1 MPISNR
7 RAHPCAT
14 LLLLCAALCLCTT
27 PSFAQRSV
35 RDELPAEAKPAWDAA
50 RELYDASDFRSAQV
64 QFERAFQ
71 LSKNPRVLFNVGV
84 CWKNLTHYAL
94 ALRAWE
100 RELNFRDQLSPQ
112 EIAKVE
118 GAVAAVRPFVSTLE
132 VDATEPGATLTI
144 DEIEIGQTPFVE
156 PVPIDVGSR
165 RVRLTKRDYVPIER
179 NVEVVQGLP
188 LTLTFVLEP
197 VLKAAVVSAVTTGS
211 TPGTLFMDG
220 RELGPVPFKGE
231 IASGPHTFEVR
242 APGYE
247 TARQTSEVVFGRQ
260 LHLTFAMIQARN
272 EGKLRVITRYSD
284 AVIHVDGKLM
294 GYGAW
299 EGLVGAGGHQLEVS
313 RSGYDRY
320 LADISLSRDQQRT
333 IEVDLTRSQSWVWWT
348 VSLAA
353 VIGGGTVAAVLL
365 SQPSETSPVT
375 GTLNPG
381 YVTCCNPQ

>member
-1 MPISNR
+1 MPIPHP
-7 RAHPCAT
+7 RA
-14 LLLLCAALCLCTT
+14 LLLLLSAALSLCTV
-27 PSFAQRSV
+27 PSSGQSGSV
-35 RDELPAEAKPAWDAA
+35 RDELSVEARPAWDAA
-50 RELYDASDFRSAQV
+50 RELYDAGDFRSAQV
-64 QFERAFQ
+64 QFERTFQ

-100 RELNFRDQLSPQ
+100 RELSFRDQLSPQ
-112 EIAKVE
+112 EVAKVE

-144 DEIEIGQTPFVE
+144 DAIEIGQTPFVE

-165 RVRLTKRDYVPIER
+165 RVRLSKRDYVPIER
-179 NVEVVQGLP
+179 NVEVVQGMP

-197 VLKAAVVSAVTTGS
+197 VLKAAVVSVVTKGGA
-211 TPGTLFMDG
+211 PGTLFMDG
-220 RELGPVPFKGE
+220 RELGAVPFKGE

-260 LHLTFAMIQARN
+260 LQLTFAMNEARN
-272 EGKLRVITRYSD
+272 EGKLRVLTKYSD
-284 AVIHVDGKLM
+284 ASIRVDGKLM
-294 GYGAW
+294 GQGAW

-313 RSGYDRY
+313 RAGYDRY
-320 LADISLSRDQQRT
+320 IADIALSRDQQRT
-333 IEVDLTRSQSWVWWT
+333 IEVELTRTQSWVWWT

-353 VIGGGTVAAVLL
+353 VIGGGTAAAVLL

>member
-1 MPISNR
+1 MQTSHP
-7 RAHPCAT
+7 RAL
-14 LLLLCAALCLCTT
+14 LLLLCAALCLCTGQ
-27 PSFAQRSV
+27 SAAQSRSV
-35 RDELPAEAKPAWDAA
+35 RDDLPAEAKPAWDAA
-50 RELYDASDFRSAQV
+50 RELYDAGDFRSAQV
-64 QFERAFQ
+64 QYERTFQ

-100 RELNFRDQLSPQ
+100 RELGFRDQLSAQ
-112 EIAKVE
+112 EVAKVE
-118 GAVAAVRPFVSTLE
+118 GAIAAVRPFVSTLE

-144 DEIEIGQTPFVE
+144 DEIEVGKTPFVE

-165 RVRLTKRDYVPIER
+165 RVRLTKPDFVPIER
-179 NVEVVQGLP
+179 NVEVVQGMP

-197 VLKAAVVSAVTTGS
+197 VLKAAVVSVVTTGGA
-211 TPGTLFMDG
+211 PGTLFMDG
-220 RELGPVPFKGE
+220 RELGSVPFKGE

-260 LHLTFAMIQARN
+260 LQLTFAMIAARN
-272 EGKLRVITRYSD
+272 EGKLRVLTKYSD
-284 AVIHVDGKLM
+284 SIIRVDGKLM

-299 EGLVGAGGHQLEVS
+299 EGLLGAGGHQLEVS
-313 RSGYDRY
+313 RDGHDRY

-333 IEVDLTRSQSWVWWT
+333 IEVELTRSQSWIWWT

-353 VIGGGTVAAVLL
+353 VVGGGTVAAVLL
-365 SQPSETSPVT
+365 SQPSETTPVT
-375 GTLNPG
+375 GTLTPG
-381 YVTCCNPQ
+381 YVTCCGAP